1 MSALPPQKFLPLT
14 PAPKSSFLSLAPATS
29 PSYPKKPAVRTHVR
43 AANIPDGESARP
55 APPRRSSSASSNANG
70 YRILK
75 LGPVHYG
82 EHPDDHKHDFHDVIL
97 H

>member
-1 MSALPPQKFLPLT
+1 MSGLPPQKFLPLT
-14 PAPKSSFLSLAPATS
+14 PAPRSNFLSLAPATS
-29 PSYPKKPAVRTHVR
+29 PSYPKKPVTTSRSH
-43 AANIPDGESARP
+43 ARP
-55 APPRRSSSASSNANG
+55 AAPRRSSSGSSSSSSSG

-82 EHPDDHKHDFHDVIL
+82 EHPDDHKDDFHDIIL

>member
-1 MSALPPQKFLPLT
+1 MSGLPPQKFLPLT
-14 PAPKSSFLSLAPATS
+14 PAPRSNFLSLAPATS
-29 PSYPKKPAVRTHVR
+29 PSYPKKPVTSSRSH
-43 AANIPDGESARP
+43 ARP
-55 APPRRSSSASSNANG
+55 AAPRRSSSGSSSSSSSNG

-82 EHPDDHKHDFHDVIL
+82 EHADDHQADFHDVIL

>member
-1 MSALPPQKFLPLT
+1 MSGLPPQKFLPLT
-14 PAPKSSFLSLAPATS
+14 PAPRSNFLSLAPATS
-29 PSYPKKPAVRTHVR
+29 PSYPKKPVTSARTHT
-43 AANIPDGESARP
+43 RP
-55 APPRRSSSASSNANG
+55 AAPRRSSSGSTSSSSSSSNS

-82 EHPDDHKHDFHDVIL
+82 EHLADDHQADFHDVIL

>member
-1 MSALPPQKFLPLT
+1 MSPLPPQKFLPLT

-29 PSYPKKPAVRTHVR
+29 PSYPQKPAVRSH
-43 AANIPDGESARP
+43 ARP
-55 APPRRSSSASSNANG
+55 SPPRRSSTGSTSSSSSSNNT

-82 EHPDDHKHDFHDVIL
+82 EHAGDHEHDFHDVIL